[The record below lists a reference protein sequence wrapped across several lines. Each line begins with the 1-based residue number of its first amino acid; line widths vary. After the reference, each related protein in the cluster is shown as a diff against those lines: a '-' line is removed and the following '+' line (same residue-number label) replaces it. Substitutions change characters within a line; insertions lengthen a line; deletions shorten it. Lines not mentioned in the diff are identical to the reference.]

1 MYESRAIDSIFPYY
15 KGKLCLARA
24 KPGIPVIAFENI
36 FMAQYCIID
45 FRFQRI
51 ERREVSAAEVRGDK
65 PPFYN
70 LRRRAPPP
78 PPPYTLNKIS
88 DELLRALF
96 VQLFEWGPY
105 FAYIDVSLI
114 E

>member
-15 KGKLCLARA
+15 KGQLWLARA

-36 FMAQYCIID
+36 FMAQYCITN

-51 ERREVSAAEVRGDK
+51 DWREVSAAEVRGDK

-78 PPPYTLNKIS
+78 PYTLNKIN